1 MSDDTKRLEALE
13 KELVWQ
19 FFGRKRDGFFIE
31 VGANDPSGGSQTWLL
46 EQNGWR
52 GILVEPLAEFHAKLT
67 SARPRS
73 KVYQAACSAPEK
85 RGTATLH
92 VASHDGFS
100 TLEPQRDSHG
110 VEFTRT
116 ETVPVMTLDDILEK
130 EGNPRV
136 DFVSIDVE
144 GGELDVLRGFSLE
157 RRRPA
162 LVLIEDG
169 VRNLD
174 KHRAMT
180 GRGYKLVKRTVLNNW
195 YVPRGTTFTMAT
207 LGERI
212 ELFRKMYLATPIR
225 QWRLAMRRRRAERRK
240 QEQSGG

>member
-1 MSDDTKRLEALE
+1 MSDDTKQMEALE

-19 FFGRKRDGFFIE
+19 FFGYQRDGFFVE
-31 VGANDPSGGSQTWLL
+31 VGANDPCGGSQTWLL

-52 GILVEPLAEFHAKLT
+52 GILVEPMSAYFGKLV

-73 KVYQAACSAPEK
+73 KVYQAACSAPDK
-85 RGTATLH
+85 RGAAVLH

-100 TLEPQRDSHG
+100 TLQPQRDSHG
-110 VEFTRT
+110 VEFSRT

-144 GGELDVLRGFSLE
+144 GGEVEVLRGFNLE
-157 RRRPA
+157 RHRPA

-180 GRGYKLVKRTVLNNW
+180 ARGYKLVKRTVLNNW
-195 YVPRGTTFTMAT
+195 YVPQETKFALAT
-207 LGERI
+207 LGERL
-212 ELFRKMYLATPIR
+212 ELFRKMYLATPLR
-225 QWRLAMRRRRAERRK
+225 QWRLAVRRRSAERAQK
-240 QEQSGG
+240 MEP